1 MKFNLFLFLKVFKR
15 EELQMIA
22 DLCKKHDVIAVMDE
36 VYEWI
41 VFKGNEHLRMGMI
54 IIIIALIL

>member
-1 MKFNLFLFLKVFKR
+1 
-15 EELQMIA
+15 MIA

-54 IIIIALIL
+54 ITIIALIL